1 MENCPVPPCVVLLLI
16 VKKRKKKKSDV
27 LIVKTRKKK
36 IDPPDMTTFSA
47 FELSAL
53 HTGSDKGY
61 VLNITVSQSSKAV
74 VNSHLSRRE
83 DGAR

>member
-1 MENCPVPPCVVLLLI
+1 
-16 VKKRKKKKSDV
+16 
-27 LIVKTRKKK
+27 
-36 IDPPDMTTFSA
+36 MTTFSA